1 MYLSRI
7 IQTKTLYFG
16 KQPDVSLMKRQST
29 GTQNA
34 VIYVRKGFFLCCFFP
49 IRIPLASLST
59 PQLHTH
65 LDCRQCDCVE
75 TSPNEPYL
83 EHLLCL
89 INVDLE
95 LKVNAAFS
103 LEAKRLI
110 ANQMGFIAKTNVS
123 KSKWSFSLIRKA
135 LLCIQD
141 IVNTSTVHR
150 PPIHLMSCFD
160 ASLDTRD
167 SELLP
172 CSCSASWKLHSMAI
186 NVLGSSEEERITQM

>member
-1 MYLSRI
+1 MNLIS
-7 IQTKTLYFG
+7 K
-16 KQPDVSLMKRQST
+16 
-29 GTQNA
+29 
-34 VIYVRKGFFLCCFFP
+34 
-49 IRIPLASLST
+49 
-59 PQLHTH
+59 
-65 LDCRQCDCVE
+65 
-75 TSPNEPYL
+75 
-83 EHLLCL
+83 HLLCL

-95 LKVNAAFS
+95 LKVNQAFS
-103 LEAKRLI
+103 LVAKRLI

-186 NVLGSSEEERITQM
+186 NVLGSSEEEKITQIFFSPTCAWRRWLTFKINSFNVETWW